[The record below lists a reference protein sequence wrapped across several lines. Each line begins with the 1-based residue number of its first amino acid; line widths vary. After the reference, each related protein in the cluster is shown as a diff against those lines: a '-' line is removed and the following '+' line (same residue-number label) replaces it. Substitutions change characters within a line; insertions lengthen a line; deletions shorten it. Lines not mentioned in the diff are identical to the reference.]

1 VWPLGPLAA
10 LTVAALLS
18 TAMSDLPQQRVP
30 VRVLATV
37 NSQVVPAERQTILNL
52 HNTYRAEVGVGP
64 LIWDDQLA
72 ADAQKW
78 VDKLVQRGGTLAHS
92 NPSDPNDPDTGRATG
107 EGENLAGGESAATAP
122 TQWYEEKP
130 AFDAAPNKSGFGDEN
145 PDWVNWGHYS
155 QMVWSATTK
164 IGCGTAPG
172 PRFQITSCRYSPP
185 GNFDGQLPFPG
196 ADVVQPPPAPVAP
209 AGGSTPEQGAPVSGV
224 PADNGAPAGS
234 GGSDSAPAEN
244 SPAENAPAENAPA
257 ENAPAENAPAENGPP
272 LESVPG
278 TGDGAPGA
286 EDETPGN

>member
-1 VWPLGPLAA
+1 VAVDKGGAVPAPIRRFPRVRPLGPLAA
-10 LTVAALLS
+10 LTVAALL
-18 TAMSDLPQQRVP
+18 APAISDPTPQRVP
-30 VRVLATV
+30 VRALATV
-37 NSQVVPAERQTILNL
+37 NSQVVPADRQTIVDL

-64 LIWDDQLA
+64 LTWDDQLA

-107 EGENLAGGESAATAP
+107 EGENLAGGASAATAP

-155 QMVWSATTK
+155 QMVWSATTR

-172 PRFQITSCRYSPP
+172 PRYQITSCRYSPP

-196 ADVVQPPPAPVAP
+196 ADLVQPPQAPVAP
-209 AGGSTPEQGAPVSGV
+209 DGGSTPEQQGAPASGV
-224 PADNGAPAGS
+224 PADGGAPAGNE
-234 GGSDSAPAEN
+234 GSDAAPAEN
-244 SPAENAPAENAPA
+244 GT
-257 ENAPAENAPAENGPP
+257 PAENGPP

-278 TGDGAPGA
+278 TGDGAPSG